1 MWGASDNT
9 LLGKFPA
16 TKGKFYK
23 TIIAGHVGTCSRD
36 LAANRSYHDVYYDGE
51 SHYYIDGSVYK
62 GGKLLLLAYDEE
74 KEKYYQVENGRM
86 DIINPFDVRFGLD
99 RNRRCT

>member
-1 MWGASDNT
+1 MKKQESTGCGEH
-9 LLGKFPA
+9 L
-16 TKGKFYK
+16 
-23 TIIAGHVGTCSRD
+23 IILF
-36 LAANRSYHDVYYDGE
+36 LARE

-99 RNRRCT
+99 

>member
-1 MWGASDNT
+1 MKKQESTGCGGASDNT

-36 LAANRSYHDVYYDGE
+36 LAADRSYHDVYYDGE
-51 SHYYIDGSVYK
+51 SHYYIYRYS
-62 GGKLLLLAYDEE
+62 
-74 KEKYYQVENGRM
+74 
-86 DIINPFDVRFGLD
+86 
-99 RNRRCT
+99 RNI